1 MYLFFIS
8 IFTCWF
14 SGSFRVPFS
23 CFWVRAL
30 CAYTWTFILFSLSH
44 FHGDTWSVSREKN
57 LSPLRPLKS
66 LMYEVLKRLPFWCW
80 DNPAIVIF
88 VYHLNHARGH
98 NSYND
103 TELGHVFGPS
113 GVDIQ
118 IILDRFGKKNN
129 MVSGLLFFLG
139 LVWVCTNSW
148 RSRWIDASSFD
159 EIFNNFK
166 GVFFW

>member
-1 MYLFFIS
+1 MLPKCIYSLFQFLLVDFLGHS
-8 IFTCWF
+8 EFLF
-14 SGSFRVPFS
+14 LAFEYVPF
-23 CFWVRAL
+23 AL
-30 CAYTWTFILFSLSH
+30 TWTFILFSLSH

-129 MVSGLLFFLG
+129 VVSGLLFFLG

-148 RSRWIDASSFD
+148 WSW
-159 EIFNNFK
+159 
-166 GVFFW
+166 